1 MENNTSIGTIT
12 DTRDYINLLDVL
24 KFDGIK
30 TKLATTEDCEPGY
43 YAEFLDTNDDTYNIQ
58 LVVTGTQLQLDFGEF
73 SLDVHT
79 DYHTLLM
86 MLEELEHTMSVD
98 VWLIQNKIM
107 TMMELGVKKFFH
119 ANPEYNQMFGTR
131 EELED
136 NMKGND

>member
-1 MENNTSIGTIT
+1 MEEKNNVGKIT
-12 DTRDYINLLDVL
+12 DTRDYINLLDIL

-30 TKLATTEDCEPGY
+30 TKLGTTEDCAPGE

-79 DYHTLLM
+79 DYNTLLM
-86 MLEELEHTMSVD
+86 MLEQLEHTMSID

-107 TMMELGVKKFFH
+107 TMLELGVKKFFN
-119 ANPEYNQMFGTR
+119 AYPEYNNMFGTR

-136 NMKGND
+136 SMKGIK

>member
-1 MENNTSIGTIT
+1 MEEKNNIGTIT
-12 DTRDYINLLDVL
+12 DARDYINLIDVL

-30 TKLATTEDCEPGY
+30 TKLDTTDECEPGY

-58 LVVTGTQLQLDFGEF
+58 LVLTGSQLQLDFGEF

-79 DYHTLLM
+79 DYNTLLM
-86 MLEELEHTMSVD
+86 MLEELEHTMSID
-98 VWLIQNKIM
+98 TWLIQNRVM
-107 TMMELGVKKFFH
+107 TMMELGVKKFFN
-119 ANPEYNQMFGTR
+119 AYPEYNDMFGIK